1 MNLRTILSIA
11 ALALVAP
18 FANAALLDFSIGAPT
33 SGSLVFNPGNTNQ
46 IIGNNIQVDSIV
58 GLGTPLNDNV
68 TVECRNCRLDFR
80 TGDHMGNWQFGPG
93 GTIDVVG
100 SVPAAGIGQ
109 NTVLL
114 SGTFNSAEVIE
125 IIGGFEFKILGAS
138 FFDRKDPDLTGFY
151 GLPDVLYQ
159 GGLNLSFA
167 ADANPGNAFNARQ
180 ILSGDIINKPV
191 PVPAA
196 VWLFGTG
203 LLGLIGIAR
212 RRKA

>member
-1 MNLRTILSIA
+1 MNFRKILSIVV
-11 ALALVAP
+11 LGLVAP
-18 FANAALLDFSIGAPT
+18 VANAALLDFSIGAPT

-46 IIGNNIQVDSIV
+46 IVANNIEVDSIV
-58 GLGTPLNDNV
+58 GLGTPLNDSV
-68 TVECRNCRLDFR
+68 TVNCVNCRLDFR
-80 TGDHMGNWQFGPG
+80 TGDHTGNWNFGPG

-114 SGTFNSAEVIE
+114 SGTFNSAQVIE
-125 IIGGFEFKILGAS
+125 VIGGFEFKILGAS

-167 ADANPGNAFNARQ
+167 ADANPGQAFNARQ
-180 ILSGDIINKPV
+180 ILSGNITNAPV

-203 LLGLIGIAR
+203 LLGLVGIAR